1 MTERT
6 LVLVKPDAVQR
17 GLIGEIIKRFES
29 AGLKIV
35 GMKMKW
41 ADRKFAMAHYTEDI
55 AKRRGEK
62 VREQNIEFIT
72 SGPVVAICIEGVNA
86 IENVR
91 RLVGV
96 TEPKSAAPGTIRGDY
111 SHMSY
116 AHADKK
122 GVVIKNVIH
131 ASSDENDAKHEV
143 ALWFTP
149 DELHTY
155 KNVHEAHTF

>member
-6 LVLVKPDAVQR
+6 LVLVKPDAVER
-17 GLIGEIIKRFES
+17 GLIGEIVRRFEA

-41 ADRKFAMAHYTEDI
+41 ADRGFALKHYTEDL

-72 SGPVVAICIEGVNA
+72 SGPVVAMCLEGINA

-91 RLVGV
+91 RLVGP
-96 TEPKSAAPGTIRGDY
+96 TEPKSAAPGTIRGDL

-143 ALWFTP
+143 ALWFAP
-149 DELHTY
+149 EELHTY
-155 KNVHEAHTF
+155 KTVHEAHTF

>member
-1 MTERT
+1 MIERT
-6 LVLVKPDAVQR
+6 LVLIKPDAVQR
-17 GLIGEIIKRFES
+17 GLVGDIIKRFEC

-35 GMKMKW
+35 GMKMRW
-41 ADRKFAMAHYTEDI
+41 ADRAFALNHYTEDL

-72 SGPVVAICIEGVNA
+72 SGPVVAVCLEGINS

-91 RLVGV
+91 RLVGS

-116 AHADKK
+116 AHADKS

-131 ASSDENDAKHEV
+131 ASSDENDAKHEI
-143 ALWFTP
+143 ALWFNKE
-149 DELHTY
+149 ELHTY
-155 KNVHEAHTF
+155 KTVHEAHTF